1 MRLRESGT
9 SEAVA
14 ARRRLA
20 QTHWSTTRESQ
31 SRVGRTGRGETG
43 VHVPRRAPV
52 GPRAGIRKPSDSLS
66 SLRPRRRRHATAAS
80 SDFFYGRSLARPKP
94 KRAGTPTGAA
104 RGGARPR
111 GGVRPRSPKVR
122 PVPGVRRL
130 GDVRTANR
138 AAARAEARELP
149 FAANVL
155 ALGPRRRGLLARVK
169 GKFAPVRRST
179 RRNYTQYGRSN
190 RYGER
195 LNETRDVCN

>member
-1 MRLRESGT
+1 MKKIP
-9 SEAVA
+9 
-14 ARRRLA
+14 ARV
-20 QTHWSTTRESQ
+20 RESQ
-31 SRVGRTGRGETG
+31 SQLAGAWRRPWRRPGSRSRESGEPGEVRQECT
-43 VHVPRRAPV
+43 RRAPV

-122 PVPGVRRL
+122 PVPGASARRC
-130 GDVRTANR
+130 ANR

-179 RRNYTQYGRSN
+179 R
-190 RYGER
+190 
-195 LNETRDVCN
+195 DVTIR

>member
-1 MRLRESGT
+1 MLEMKNPGQ
-9 SEAVA
+9 SERVAVA

-20 QTHWSTTRESQ
+20 QTVETTRESQ

-43 VHVPRRAPV
+43 VHTSCTGWSTPE
-52 GPRAGIRKPSDSLS
+52 IRKPSDSLS

-111 GGVRPRSPKVR
+111 GGVRP
-122 PVPGVRRL
+122 VPGASARRC
-130 GDVRTANR
+130 ANR

-179 RRNYTQYGRSN
+179 R
-190 RYGER
+190 
-195 LNETRDVCN
+195 DVTIR

>member
-1 MRLRESGT
+1 MKNPGQ
-9 SEAVA
+9 SERVAVA

-20 QTHWSTTRESQ
+20 QTVETTRESQ

-43 VHVPRRAPV
+43 VHTSCTGWSTPESGNRRDIV
-52 GPRAGIRKPSDSLS
+52 HSLS

-111 GGVRPRSPKVR
+111 GGVRP
-122 PVPGVRRL
+122 VPGASARRC
-130 GDVRTANR
+130 ANR

-179 RRNYTQYGRSN
+179 R
-190 RYGER
+190 
-195 LNETRDVCN
+195 DVTIR